1 MAKDKTDMDLLCVNA
16 IRGLAMDAVQKANSG
31 HPGMPMGAAAFAY
44 ALWSR
49 HLKHDPSDP
58 CWFDRDRF
66 ILSAGHGSM
75 LLYALLH
82 LSGYDLSLD
91 EIRNFRQW
99 GSKTPGHPENHLTPG
114 VEMATGPLGQG
125 ISTAVGFALAER
137 YLAARYNRP
146 GLPVVDHH
154 TYVLC
159 SDGDLMEGVSNEA
172 ASFAGHQK
180 LGKLICL
187 YDDNGITIDGPTSRT
202 FTEDVTGRFLALGWH
217 VIEVDG
223 LDVEAVSA
231 AIEAAKAET
240 GKPSL
245 IRCKTVIGY
254 GSPNKA
260 GKNKAHGAPLG
271 PEEVVLAKRQLG
283 LSEEPFA
290 VPESVYR
297 HFADLGKRGAER
309 NRQWHGLWDRYARE
323 YPSESAEL
331 EASLSG
337 EIPCDWRKVLP
348 VFEEKVAT
356 RVASG
361 KVLNAIAPHFPNLI
375 GGTADLG
382 ESVMTDLTGHEL
394 LQAETPDGRNIAFG
408 VREHAMAAILN
419 GMNLHG
425 GVRAFGGTFLVF
437 SDYCRPSIRL
447 AALMRCPTV
456 FVFTHDSVGVG
467 EDGPT
472 HQPIEHLASLRAI
485 PNLNVMR
492 PADGNETSACWKV
505 ALESRETPCV
515 LALTRQAVP
524 TVTPATVA
532 SHPAEKGGYILNE
545 PASGAARLV
554 ILASGSEVSV
564 ALEAQKILESW
575 GIATRVVSMPSVHL
589 FERQSQAYREHVLPS
604 NVPAVAVEA
613 GATLGWYKYA
623 DAVVGID
630 RFGASAPGPRVL
642 AELGITPENVAR
654 VAKEVFDARD

>member
-1 MAKDKTDMDLLCVNA
+1 MSNLDSLCVNA

-44 ALWSR
+44 ALWTR
-49 HLKHDPSDP
+49 HLRHDPSDP
-58 CWFDRDRF
+58 SWFDRDRF
-66 ILSAGHGSM
+66 VLSAGHGSM

-82 LSGYDLSLD
+82 LSGYDLSLE
-91 EIRNFRQW
+91 EIKNFRQW

-125 ISTAVGFALAER
+125 ISTAVGMALAER

-146 GLPVVDHH
+146 GLDLIDHH
-154 TYVLC
+154 TFVIC

-202 FTEDVTGRFLALGWH
+202 FTEDVAGRFESLGWQ
-217 VIEVDG
+217 VLRADG
-223 LDVEAVSA
+223 LDVDAVDA
-231 AIEAAKAET
+231 AIGEAKREQL
-240 GKPSL
+240 KPTL
-245 IRCKTVIGY
+245 ILCKTVIGY
-254 GSPNKA
+254 GSPNKS

-271 PEEVVLAKRQLG
+271 PEEVQLAKQQLG
-283 LSEEPFA
+283 LPQEPFS
-290 VPESVYR
+290 VPDAVYR
-297 HFADLGKRGAER
+297 HFAEAAKRGSEAHR
-309 NRQWHGLWDRYARE
+309 SWQGLWDRYARE
-323 YPSESAEL
+323 YPQDAAEL
-331 EASLSG
+331 KACLEG
-337 EIPCDWRKVLP
+337 QVPCDWIRALP
-348 VFEEKVAT
+348 TFSDKIAT

-361 KVLNAIAPHFPNLI
+361 KVLNAIAPLYPNLI

-382 ESVMTDLTGHEL
+382 ESVMTDLSGFDLIQE
-394 LQAETPDGRNIAFG
+394 ATPAGRNIAFG
-408 VREHAMAAILN
+408 VREHAMAAVLN

-447 AALMRCPTV
+447 SAIMRCPTV

-492 PADGNETSACWKV
+492 PADGNETSACWKI
-505 ALESRETPCV
+505 ALESKETPCV

-524 TVTPATVA
+524 PTTPDTVA
-532 SHPAEKGGYILNE
+532 SHPAERGGYILAE
-545 PASGAARLV
+545 PSSGAARLV
-554 ILASGSEVSV
+554 IIATGSEVSV

-575 GIATRVVSMPSVHL
+575 GIATRVVSMPSTFL
-589 FERQSQAYREHVLPS
+589 FDRQSQAYREHVLPT
-604 NVPAVAVEA
+604 NVPTVAVEA

-623 DAVVGID
+623 HAVVGID

-642 AELGITPENVAR
+642 AELGITAENVAR